1 MEYTVEQYQRVL
13 NKAADMKAAIDELQ
27 VITKNGISS
36 WAEFGKCLDSIYKAR
51 DEYMKVQH
59 EIIRENYNRLE

>member
-13 NKAADMKAAIDELQ
+13 NKSADMKNAIDELQ
-27 VITKNGISS
+27 TMTKNGIPS
-36 WAEFGKCLDSIYKAR
+36 WTEFGKCLDAIYKAR

-59 EIIRENYNRLE
+59 EIVRENYNK